1 MSCIYQTFIHMND
14 YSYEYD
20 KPASSTCQV
29 VTIKILQETAKKPP
43 ETKFFR
49 RSCFI
54 LFVFSFLVPA
64 ILDTLPEAH
73 LT

>member
-29 VTIKILQETAKKPP
+29 VTIKILQETAKKTAGNKIFP
-43 ETKFFR
+43 TVLFYTFCFFFFGFG
-49 RSCFI
+49 SGN
-54 LFVFSFLVPA
+54 S
-64 ILDTLPEAH
+64 
-73 LT
+73 